1 MRFDKIKNYESH
13 GKGLFKRSQFKKIG
27 SNVIFEK
34 NVLVFHPENI
44 EIGNNIYVGHNS
56 ILKAYH
62 KNKLIIKDDTWIG
75 QSCYF
80 HSAGGIEIGRAVGI
94 GPEVKILSSTH
105 VEGELDY
112 PIICNDLSFKKVII
126 GDGCDIGIGSII
138 LPGITVGQGS
148 IIGAGSVITKDIPEY
163 CVYAGNPAK
172 LLRKRD

>member
-1 MRFDKIKNYESH
+1 MRFDKIKKHESH
-13 GKGLFKRSQFKKIG
+13 GTGLFKRSQFNKIG

-62 KNKLIIKDDTWIG
+62 KNKLIIGDDSWIG
-75 QSCYF
+75 QSCYI
-80 HSAGGIEIGRAVGI
+80 HSAGGIDIGRAVGI
-94 GPEVKILSSTH
+94 GPCVKILTSTH
-105 VEGELDY
+105 LESEPDY
-112 PIICNDLSFKKVII
+112 PVLCNELSLKKVII

-138 LPGITVGQGS
+138 LPGITVGKGS
-148 IIGAGSVITKDIPEY
+148 VIGAGSVVTRDIPEY

-172 LLRKRD
+172 LLRKRE